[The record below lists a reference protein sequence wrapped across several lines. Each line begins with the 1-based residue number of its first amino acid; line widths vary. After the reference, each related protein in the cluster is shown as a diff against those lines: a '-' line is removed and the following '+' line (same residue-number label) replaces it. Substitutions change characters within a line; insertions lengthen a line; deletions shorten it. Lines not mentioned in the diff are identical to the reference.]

1 MRLPTPLLRV
11 WRRVRFSAL
20 TAVVACGSGAGRVST
35 PAQNERDNARPADSL
50 VATSPAGTE
59 IWFTLARDATRADGT
74 RCTER
79 GLEIRRG
86 AKRVKV
92 PLLYTGTAPIVDND
106 STMRAQLWTHCS
118 PGDAYLVDLQ
128 SGQPLRDRTG
138 EKER

>member
-1 MRLPTPLLRV
+1 V
-11 WRRVRFSAL
+11 G
-20 TAVVACGSGAGRVST
+20 CGSGADRVST
-35 PAQNERDNARPADSL
+35 PVQTERENARPADSL
-50 VATSPAGTE
+50 VATSPGGTE

-86 AKRVKV
+86 AERVKV